1 MNKLLLYILFSF
13 VFVVTNI
20 CAQEVNVKISINSDR
35 IEGMDKAV
43 FTELEESLL
52 RLVNNRR
59 WTDATFSP
67 NEKIDCS
74 ILVVIDEVSDQDTY
88 KANIQLASNR
98 PVFNSS
104 YVTPMFTFKDDEFEF
119 FYLKGQS
126 LEFSENNID
135 NNLTAVIAYYVYI
148 MLGLDFD
155 SYSLGGGKPYFAKAM
170 DIAHA
175 AQSLD
180 TKGWA
185 PFGSEK
191 NRYALATAL
200 NDESITDF
208 HSIWYDYHR
217 KGLDD
222 MANNAARGRAAIET
236 VIPELKKLY
245 SVRSAS
251 PVILFFGDTKLT
263 EIANI
268 CSESSSDEKKE
279 LYKTLQSVY
288 PTKKHLLEKM
298 SK

>member
-1 MNKLLLYILFSF
+1 MY
-13 VFVVTNI
+13 
-20 CAQEVNVKISINSDR
+20 AQEINVKITINSDR
-35 IEGMDKAV
+35 IEGVDKNV
-43 FTELEESLL
+43 FTELEEALT
-52 RLVNNRR
+52 RLVNSRK
-59 WTDATFSP
+59 WGDAAFAS

-74 ILVVIDEVSDQDTY
+74 MLIVIDEVSDQDTY
-88 KANIQLASNR
+88 KANIQLAANR

-104 YVTPMFTFKDDEFEF
+104 YVTPTFTFKDDEFEF
-119 FYLKGQS
+119 FYLKGQN
-126 LEFSENNID
+126 LEFSDNNI
-135 NNLTAVIAYYVYI
+135 NSNLTAVISYYIYI

-155 SYSLGGGKPYFAKAM
+155 SYSLGGGKPYFAKAL

-185 PFGSEK
+185 PFGSDK

-200 NDESITDF
+200 TDESITNF

-222 MANNAARGRAAIET
+222 MANNPARGRAAIET
-236 VIPELKKLY
+236 TIPELRKLY
-245 SVRSAS
+245 DVRSAL

-279 LYKTLQSVY
+279 LYKTLQSIY
-288 PTKKHLLEKM
+288 PTKKYLLEKL